1 MTFLMRR
8 LIVLFLVFELVIFF
22 VLYCFGPKGL
32 IKIMD
37 LRKEQEQTRLDIA
50 NIQKE
55 ITVLQRDI
63 EMNHSDFAKEK
74 IAREKLLMK
83 KDQEQVYFKT
93 KVK

>member
-8 LIVLFLVFELVIFF
+8 LIILFLVFELIVFF
-22 VLYCFGPKGL
+22 MLYCFGPKGL
-32 IKIMD
+32 TKIID
-37 LRKEQEQTRLDIA
+37 LRKQQEQTQLDITH
-50 NIQKE
+50 IQKE
-55 ITVLQRDI
+55 ITALQHDI
-63 EMNHSDFAKEK
+63 EINHTDFAKEK

>member
-8 LIVLFLVFELVIFF
+8 FIMAFLVFEVVVFF

-32 IKIMD
+32 TMLVD
-37 LRKEQEQTRLDIA
+37 LRKQQQQARCDIST
-50 NIQKE
+50 IQKE
-55 ITVLQRDI
+55 IKTLQRDI
-63 EMNHSDFAKEK
+63 EISHSDFAKEK

-83 KDQEQVYFKT
+83 KDQEQVYFKN

>member
-8 LIVLFLVFELVIFF
+8 LIMFFLVFEVVVFF

-32 IKIMD
+32 TMLVD
-37 LRKEQEQTRLDIA
+37 LRKQQQQTRIDICT
-50 NIQKE
+50 IQKE
-55 ITVLQRDI
+55 IKTLQSDI
-63 EMNHSDFAKEK
+63 EMNFSDFAKEK

>member
-8 LIVLFLVFELVIFF
+8 FIMFFLVFEIVVFF

-32 IKIMD
+32 IMIVD
-37 LRKEQEQTRLDIA
+37 LRKQQEQTRLDIDTL
-50 NIQKE
+50 QKE
-55 ITVLQRDI
+55 IKILQHDI
-63 EMNHSDFAKEK
+63 EISHTDFAKEK